1 MAIGIMSGIGDL
13 GSTPT
18 PSTDKF
24 YQIKMWDNA
33 NNYTV
38 YFISK
43 TPIYNITDLRDYVGD
58 RQITVYG
65 YFYGS
70 TRNTAVNFPEFI
82 TKDNLNIKIHYT
94 QYTVSNASAV
104 RASTF
109 TSQTFI
115 LGSITCTEIV

>member
-1 MAIGIMSGIGDL
+1 MAVGIISGIGDL
-13 GSTPT
+13 GNTPT
-18 PSTDKF
+18 PVTDKY

-43 TPIYNITDLRDYVGD
+43 TPIYNISDLRDYVGD
-58 RQITVYG
+58 KQITVYG
-65 YFYGS
+65 NFYGS
-70 TRNTAVNFPEFI
+70 TRNTAINFPEFI

-94 QYTVSNASAV
+94 QYIVSNASVV
-104 RASTF
+104 RASTSI
-109 TSQTFI
+109 SQTFN